1 MILTDLHETFNHP
14 FHKSLVLVSYL
25 LSFFDS
31 IGVACVVSATSVI
44 IFFPFLINWE
54 NNKFKALRSSIYN
67 YLHETVFCGIFLAM
81 HLLVQI

>member
-44 IFFPFLINWE
+44 IFFPFLIN
-54 NNKFKALRSSIYN
+54 
-67 YLHETVFCGIFLAM
+67 
-81 HLLVQI
+81 